1 MCVSLV
7 FSLSLISFLIYNRS
21 CKSIKPSGGHDKIKI
36 QFYANSIILAEMLN
50 GLHYLIYNG
59 FQSEAL
65 KAIDIIAQKADD
77 ELFCDVILVRIA
89 SF

>member
-1 MCVSLV
+1 
-7 FSLSLISFLIYNRS
+7 
-21 CKSIKPSGGHDKIKI
+21 
-36 QFYANSIILAEMLN
+36 MLN